1 MTLPKNVMK
10 TTLQLSYKEDAA
22 GSTADTSKKMMPMT
36 RRNSHALNDLPLSAR
51 VGTKDWNIA
60 GENDLSLLDRDSLLN
75 AEGEYYSQPDSSV
88 LSFSVNDYRSAG
100 SEYSLPHYRRAGT
113 AIYNGYA
120 DDNVSGIVQDE
131 SFFCAELTSQSLP
144 FLQVELA
151 DIEDAQNANGI
162 IAPYLRT
169 RGLDDLYALL
179 LDRVEGECGRP
190 VVQDVL
196 SLLWCSHRGMSEDE
210 IAELTG
216 RRKNAIVKTIT
227 VLENH
232 LAHRDG
238 LVAVLQDDLRMMVE
252 RRYLGSA
259 SNQHDIRVRIAEY
272 FAAQPLNNRRLDEE
286 PWQWAHT
293 ADLGRLRACLVNI
306 PMTIALIAQER
317 RTDLFTYWGIIE
329 RSCDLVEEY
338 ERGLMLFEAGRADA
352 VEHAEIFHALSDF
365 YAESYR
371 YDMAKILLERCLAVR
386 EDGNGR
392 EAAYT
397 KGGGSDMD
405 RAGRTAGTGNAGTSY
420 TTGGWMR
427 AGIRSASMQRM
438 F

>member
-1 MTLPKNVMK
+1 
-10 TTLQLSYKEDAA
+10 
-22 GSTADTSKKMMPMT
+22 MT
-36 RRNSHALNDLPLSAR
+36 RRNSHGLNDLPLSAR
-51 VGTKDWNIA
+51 VGTKDWNMS
-60 GENDLSLLDRDSLLN
+60 GENVLSLLDSTSLLS
-75 AEGEYYSQPDSSV
+75 AEGEYYSQSDSSAV
-88 LSFSVNDYRSAG
+88 SFSAMDYRSAR
-100 SEYSLPHYRRAGT
+100 SEYSLSSYKGSGSD
-113 AIYNGYA
+113 IYNGYT
-120 DDNVSGIVQDE
+120 DDNVSAACGD
-131 SFFCAELTSQSLP
+131 SFLCAELTSQSLP
-144 FLQVELA
+144 FLQVEMA
-151 DIEDAQNANGI
+151 EIEDAHGENAI

-196 SLLWCSHRGMSEDE
+196 SLLWCSHRGMSEQE
-210 IAELTG
+210 IAEITG
-216 RRKNAIVKTIT
+216 RRKNAIVKTIA

-259 SNQHDIRVRIAEY
+259 SHQYEMRVKIAEY
-272 FAAQPLNNRRLDEE
+272 FAAQPLTARRLDEE

-293 ADLGRLRACLVNI
+293 DDFGKLRTCLVNV
-306 PMTIALIAQER
+306 PMTIALIAQGHRAE
-317 RTDLFTYWGIIE
+317 LFIYWGIIE
-329 RSCDLVEEY
+329 RSCNLVEEY
-338 ERGLMLFEAGRADA
+338 ERGLMLFETGQTDA
-352 VEHAEIFHALSDF
+352 IEHAEIFHALSDF

-386 EDGNGR
+386 EQGDGR
-392 EAAYT
+392 ESSYA
-397 KGGGSDMD
+397 KGFGSDME
-405 RAGRTAGTGNAGTSY
+405 RAQRISSGYAGTSY